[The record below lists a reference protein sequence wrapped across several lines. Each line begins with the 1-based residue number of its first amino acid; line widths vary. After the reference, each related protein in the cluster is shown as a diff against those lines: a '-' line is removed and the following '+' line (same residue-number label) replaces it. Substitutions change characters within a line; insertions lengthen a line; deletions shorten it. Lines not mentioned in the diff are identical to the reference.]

1 MTTTTFPAV
10 LLKLDPDWF
19 QCSSVWQSP
28 DDARTTAD
36 ELNADLDLNV
46 SADDLYSYELVS
58 AADGVVSYRCNWL
71 DEIVQLKATDAT
83 TFVEVDA

>member
-36 ELNADLDLNV
+36 ELNV

-71 DEIVQLKATDAT
+71 DEIVQLNATDAT